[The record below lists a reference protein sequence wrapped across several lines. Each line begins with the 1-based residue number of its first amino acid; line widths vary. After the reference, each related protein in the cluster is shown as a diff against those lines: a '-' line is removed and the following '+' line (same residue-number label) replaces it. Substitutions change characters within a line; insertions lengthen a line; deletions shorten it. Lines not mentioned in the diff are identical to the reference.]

1 MVAVRVA
8 IVAECFLPEVN
19 GVTNSVLRV
28 VEHLERYGHQ
38 CLVIAPGPGPTSYR
52 SAHVERVAG
61 FSLPLYRSLS
71 IGVPG
76 RRIVRILRSFDPDV
90 VHLAAP
96 AVLGAA
102 GARAARLLGIPAVAI
117 YQTDIAGFARRYGL
131 SSAGPA
137 IWAWLRWVHQQTE
150 LTLAPSTLAAWELRS
165 HGISPVRLWARGVD
179 LDRFAPAHR
188 SARWHSGV
196 APGGEVVVG
205 YVGRLAKEKQVHL
218 LGCLQ
223 HLPGCRL
230 VVVGDGPARNSLER
244 AMPGATFLGHLN
256 GEGLSRALA
265 SIDVFVHTGA
275 DETFCQS
282 LQEALASGVPVVAP
296 ASGGPLDL
304 VRHGENGW
312 LYPPGKPELLASAV
326 GALVASPLLR
336 RAMADRARASVS
348 RRTWEVLGHELI
360 GHYRSVVDGPF
371 PIERVA

>member
-1 MVAVRVA
+1 MRVA

-28 VEHLERYGHQ
+28 IEHLERCGHQ
-38 CLVIAPGPGPTSYR
+38 CLVIAPGPGPASYR

-76 RRIVRILRSFDPDV
+76 RRTVRILRSFDPDV

-102 GARAARLLGIPAVAI
+102 GARAARLLAVPAVAI
-117 YQTDIAGFARRYGL
+117 CQTDIAGFARRYGL
-131 SSAGPA
+131 RSAGPA

-165 HGISPVRLWARGVD
+165 HGISPVTLWARGVD
-179 LDRFAPAHR
+179 LDRFSPAHG
-188 SARWHSGV
+188 SAQWHSGV
-196 APGGEVVVG
+196 APSGDVVVG

-218 LGCLQ
+218 LARLQ
-223 HLPGCRL
+223 HVPGCRL
-230 VVVGDGPARNSLER
+230 VVVGDGPARTSLER
-244 AMPGATFLGHLN
+244 AMPWATFLGHLN
-256 GEGLSRALA
+256 GEELSQALA

-326 GALVASPLLR
+326 GALVATPLR
-336 RAMADRARASVS
+336 RQAMANRARASVS
-348 RRTWEVLGHELI
+348 RRTWETLGRGF
-360 GHYRSVVDGPF
+360 GH
-371 PIERVA
+371 